1 VNLTL
6 EVIDAEWVNPT
17 NRWQVGWLVGGE
29 LTRGFRTPNGVED
42 EVENDGRQL
51 WLGECSKKELKDW
64 PVAAIKRLMNL
75 DDAQR
80 SKVGEWIAQ
89 GMKLSD
95 IQARIASEL
104 GLKMTY
110 MDVRLLVDD
119 LKLTPKDPDTAKP
132 VSAML
137 ETASTSPPA
146 PRASSSAPPA
156 AAAEP
161 AGLASSVSV
170 QVDQLARPGAVVS
183 GKVKFSD
190 GNMADWYFDQMGRLG
205 LVPQKPGYRP
215 PASDLQQF
223 QSLLDSELSKMGF

>member
-1 VNLTL
+1 MHGDIRSFLTPW
-6 EVIDAEWVNPT
+6 ITD
-17 NRWQVGWLVGGE
+17 
-29 LTRGFRTPNGVED
+29 
-42 EVENDGRQL
+42 
-51 WLGECSKKELKDW
+51 CSKKELKDW
-64 PVAAIKRLMNL
+64 PVAAIKRRMNL

-80 SKVGEWIAQ
+80 SKVSEWIAQ

-95 IQARIASEL
+95 IQARMASEL

-119 LKLTPKDPDTAKP
+119 LKLTPKDAETAKP

-137 ETASTSPPA
+137 ETAPA
-146 PRASSSAPPA
+146 APLEPRAGSKAPPA
-156 AAAEP
+156 AAAEPAP

-183 GKVKFSD
+183 GKVKFTD
-190 GNMADWYFDQMGRLG
+190 GNTAEWYFDQMGRLG

>member
-1 VNLTL
+1 VRLSP
-6 EVIDAEWVNPT
+6 PT
-17 NRWQVGWLVGGE
+17 PPGI
-29 LTRGFRTPNGVED
+29 TPG
-42 EVENDGRQL
+42 
-51 WLGECSKKELKDW
+51 KKELKDGS
-64 PVAAIKRLMNL
+64 VAAIKRLMNL

-95 IQARIASEL
+95 IQARMASEL

-119 LKLTPKDPDTAKP
+119 LKLTPKDPEIAKP
-132 VSAML
+132 SHML
-137 ETASTSPPA
+137 ETAPAAPPE
-146 PRASSSAPPA
+146 PRVSSKTPPA
-156 AAAEP
+156 AASEP
-161 AGLASSVSV
+161 APTGLASSVSV

-190 GNMADWYFDQMGRLG
+190 GNMAEWYFDQMGRLG

-223 QSLLDSELSKMGF
+223 QSLLDGELSKMGF

>member
-1 VNLTL
+1 LTGKPAL
-6 EVIDAEWVNPT
+6 
-17 NRWQVGWLVGGE
+17 
-29 LTRGFRTPNGVED
+29 
-42 EVENDGRQL
+42 
-51 WLGECSKKELKDW
+51 KKELKDG

-95 IQARIASEL
+95 IQARMASEL

-119 LKLTPKDPDTAKP
+119 LKLTPKDVDVPRP
-132 VSAML
+132 VSSTL
-137 ETASTSPPA
+137 ETAPTAPPPPPA
-146 PRASSSAPPA
+146 PRAGPA
-156 AAAEP
+156 APASEP
-161 AGLASSVSV
+161 AMSGATSSVSV

-190 GNMADWYFDQMGRLG
+190 GNTAEWYFDQMGRLG
-205 LVPQKPGYRP
+205 LIPQQPGYRP